1 MEAKERFPPHPFPRK
16 PDLHLAKFNANKNS
30 TTILEKEYIS
40 NWSAVRIQRTFHR
53 LSCWRNLQ

>member
-16 PDLHLAKFNANKNS
+16 PAFHLAKFNANMNS
-30 TTILEKEYIS
+30 TTTLEKEYIS
-40 NWSAVRIQRTFHR
+40 NWSAVRIQRTFHC